1 MIVGRGFRLL
11 RGAGCRQGFGRLGIQ
26 SQQMTS
32 APADKDKHAQPSAA
46 AVKELRAQSGAPMMD
61 CKKAL
66 AASNSDVAKAMDW
79 LRAKGI
85 ARASSSADRVALE
98 GLVALHL
105 EPNGQ
110 RATLIEVNSETDF
123 VSRNKDFQHFCSVV
137 AMTAAHFGKID
148 VTDLLQQPVY
158 VPQGQGQGSTN
169 NTHRTTVKD
178 ALGDVINLIRENIVI
193 KRVHTVA
200 VAAGAGCGG
209 LLAGYVHGK
218 VGGGGELGPVQ
229 LGKSVAVVE
238 LSSSTSTGG
247 TDAAL
252 QSTGR
257 RLAMHVVASK
267 PLFLSEQTVPATV
280 LDKETDIC
288 RQQLET
294 ADALKGKKPEV
305 VDKIV
310 RGKVVKRLGELCLLS
325 QPHVAEEGAP
335 IIGKFLTEKGLKC
348 VSFERW
354 TVGSA

>member
-1 MIVGRGFRLL
+1 L
-11 RGAGCRQGFGRLGIQ
+11 
-26 SQQMTS
+26 
-32 APADKDKHAQPSAA
+32 
-46 AVKELRAQSGAPMMD
+46 
-61 CKKAL
+61 
-66 AASNSDVAKAMDW
+66 
-79 LRAKGI
+79 
-85 ARASSSADRVALE
+85 
-98 GLVALHL
+98 
-105 EPNGQ
+105 
-110 RATLIEVNSETDF
+110 
-123 VSRNKDFQHFCSVV
+123 
-137 AMTAAHFGKID
+137 GKID
-148 VTDLLQQPVY
+148 VAELLQQPVY
-158 VPQGQGQGSTN
+158 GQQGQGPTSTQ
-169 NTHRTTVKD
+169 RTTVKD

-200 VAAGAGCGG
+200 VGAGAGYGG

-218 VGGGGELGPVQ
+218 VGAGGGGGGGGSSSGELGPVQ

-238 LSSSTSTGG
+238 LSSSTSSGG
-247 TDAAL
+247 AAADAAL

-267 PLFLSEQTVPATV
+267 PLFLSEQAVPATV
-280 LDKETDIC
+280 LAKETDIC

-335 IIGKFLTEKGLKC
+335 IIGKFLIEKGVKC